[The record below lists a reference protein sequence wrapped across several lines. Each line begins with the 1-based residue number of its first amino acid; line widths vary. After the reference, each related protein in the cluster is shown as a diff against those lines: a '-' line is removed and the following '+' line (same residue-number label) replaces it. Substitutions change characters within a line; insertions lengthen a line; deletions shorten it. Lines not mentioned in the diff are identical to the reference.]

1 MDILKFDE
9 VVTSLQKKR
18 RTMSLLMGNGFS
30 MAYDKE
36 IFSYNALYNFLQ
48 SQDDELLT
56 KLFGAIKTK
65 NFELVMQQLDTTIA
79 LLDVFGAEKSVKQQI
94 LEASE
99 KLKQGL
105 LKSVK
110 ELHPEHV
117 YKISDAKSA
126 ACANFLRLFLD
137 SAGQIFTTN
146 YDLLLYWVLMRQ
158 GTAQHI
164 DGFGRELENPLEV
177 QRGEDEQWSD
187 LIWGPNQSK
196 QNIHYLH
203 GALHLFDAG
212 SEIIKE
218 QYDWTGYLLDHIT
231 NRLDE
236 GSYPIFV
243 TAGNGKEKLEHIRHN
258 RYLSYCYDRLSNTEG
273 SLVTFGFNFG
283 PYDDHIIEAINR
295 AAKHGVKVPDKLW
308 SVYIGTYSDAD
319 IKHIESILP
328 KFEVKVQLF
337 DAKTANV
344 WEA

>member
-1 MDILKFDE
+1 MTFDE
-9 VVTSLQKKR
+9 VVTSLKKKR

-30 MAYDKE
+30 MAYDSA

-79 LLDVFGAEKSVKQQI
+79 LLDAFGAEESVKQQI
-94 LEASE
+94 LAATE

-117 YKISDAKSA
+117 FKIPDAKSE

-137 SAGQIFTTN
+137 SGGQIFTTN
-146 YDLLLYWVLMRQ
+146 YDLLPYWVLMRQ

-164 DGFGRELENPLEV
+164 DGFGRELENPVEV
-177 QRGEDEQWSD
+177 QKGEDEQWSD
-187 LIWGPNQSK
+187 LIWGPNQAK

-212 SEIIKE
+212 AEIIKE
-218 QYDWTGYLLDHIT
+218 QYDWTGYLLEHIT
-231 NRLDE
+231 ARLDD

-243 TAGNGKEKLEHIRHN
+243 TAGNGDEKLEHIRHN
-258 RYLSYCYDRLSNTEG
+258 RYLSYCYDRLLGIDG

-283 PYDDHIIEAINR
+283 PYDDHIIEAINK
-295 AAKHGVKVPDKLW
+295 AAKHGARAAEALR

-319 IKHIESILP
+319 VKHIESIQP
-328 KFEVKVQLF
+328 KFEVKIQLF

-344 WEA
+344 WGA

>member
-1 MDILKFDE
+1 MDLMTFDE
-9 VVTSLQKKR
+9 VVTSLKKKR

-30 MAYDKE
+30 MAYDSA

-79 LLDVFGAEKSVKQQI
+79 LLDAFGAEESVKQQI
-94 LEASE
+94 LAASE

-117 YKISDAKSA
+117 FKIPDAKSE

-137 SAGQIFTTN
+137 SGGQIFTTN

-177 QRGEDEQWSD
+177 QTGEGEQWSD
-187 LIWGPNQSK
+187 LIWGPNQAK

-231 NRLDE
+231 ARLDD

-243 TAGNGKEKLEHIRHN
+243 TAGNGEEKLAHIRHN
-258 RYLSYCYDRLSNTEG
+258 RYLSYCYDRLLSAVG

-283 PYDDHIIEAINR
+283 PYDEHIIEAINK
-295 AAKHGVKVPDKLW
+295 AAKHGAKAADKLW
-308 SVYIGTYSDAD
+308 SVYIGIYSEADA
-319 IKHIESILP
+319 KHIESILP

-337 DAKTANV
+337 DAKSANV
-344 WEA
+344 WGA